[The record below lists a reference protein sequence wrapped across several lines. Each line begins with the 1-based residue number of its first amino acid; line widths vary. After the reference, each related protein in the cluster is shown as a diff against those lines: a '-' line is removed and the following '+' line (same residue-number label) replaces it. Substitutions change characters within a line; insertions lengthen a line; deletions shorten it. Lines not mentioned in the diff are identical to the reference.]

1 MGLHDAANSIAILVA
16 PRVARPLPA
25 VAMASVFDL
34 IGPLVFGAAVANT
47 VGKLVR
53 VNPAHGVPG
62 HRRGA
67 HRGRDPRVAQL
78 G

>member
-47 VGKLVR
+47 VGKLVK
-53 VNPAHGVPG
+53 GEPG
-62 HRRGA
+62 PWRPGSSARGSP
-67 HRGRDPRVAQL
+67 GP
-78 G
+78 